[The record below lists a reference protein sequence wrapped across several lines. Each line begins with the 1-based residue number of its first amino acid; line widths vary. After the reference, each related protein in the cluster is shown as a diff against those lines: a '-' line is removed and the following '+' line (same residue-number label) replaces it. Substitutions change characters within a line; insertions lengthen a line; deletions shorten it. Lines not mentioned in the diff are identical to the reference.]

1 MIPEDRPISEINNH
15 IEEYLDYYCG
25 LSHAPGFAVLL
36 KGEWG

>member
-1 MIPEDRPISEINNH
+1 MIPEDRPISKINNH